1 MAPVKLSRSMKVN
14 LENAS
19 FIGVTMS
26 RDVGFGGIERE
37 SGKVFKEIV
46 DKRLLLNEIYTFLFK
61 ETPLLLS
68 HWLRNG

>member
-46 DKRLLLNEIYTFLFK
+46 DKRLLLNEIYTFI
-61 ETPLLLS
+61 
-68 HWLRNG
+68 